1 MQAKNYHSQLRM
13 NNTHGVTKKLYVIS
27 SSVLAKTNIPA
38 HKTATDNWSI
48 YLDLM
53 LFLGE
58 FKKGM
63 RGGKAGLSAGY
74 KQDDHCIGVMIRG
87 DLHFASVSKQV
98 LVQILSYG
106 N

>member
-1 MQAKNYHSQLRM
+1 MLLAHQL
-13 NNTHGVTKKLYVIS
+13 
-27 SSVLAKTNIPA
+27 LAKTNIPA

-63 RGGKAGLSAGY
+63 RGGKAGLSAV
-74 KQDDHCIGVMIRG
+74 ISRMII
-87 DLHFASVSKQV
+87 V
-98 LVQILSYG
+98 LG
-106 N
+106 